1 MVTMKKE
8 VNGMACTKMHK
19 VGQKLSQEE
28 LTDLIRKTA
37 QEIYENS
44 GRIEGRDVE
53 NWTEAERIVK
63 KKGCSC

>member
-1 MVTMKKE
+1 MKE
-8 VNGMACTKMHK
+8 
-19 VGQKLSQEE
+19 
-28 LTDLIRKTA
+28 A
-37 QEIYENS
+37 QEIYEKS